1 MSAELDAAL
10 AERDGPVRLWWRDD
24 DAGRP
29 SPRLERLLD
38 LARRHGAPL
47 ALAVVPEWLEPEA
60 AARIA
65 ASAEA
70 TVLQHGVAHR
80 DHAAVGQRRI
90 ELGGTAGTRMLAG
103 PVRAGHGRL
112 RAAFGDRLLDVMV
125 PPWNRISAEVMAAL
139 PGWGFA
145 GVSGWAGTGPQV
157 PCGLQRVDTH
167 LDAVLWRDGRRCLDL
182 AGLAARLAELVRGST
197 GEPLGLLTHHLVT
210 DDAGFEA
217 LDRFVALVQNRPKLR
232 LIGAA
237 DLFGN
242 AG

>member
-38 LARRHGAPL
+38 LARRHRVPL
-47 ALAVVPEWLEPEA
+47 ALAVVPDWLEPEVTA
-60 AARIA
+60 LIA
-65 ASAEA
+65 GSAEA

-80 DHAAVGQRRI
+80 DHAAAGQRRI
-90 ELGGTAGTRMLAG
+90 ELGGTAAADMLAG

-112 RAAFGDRLLDVMV
+112 RHAFGGQFHDVMV

-145 GVSGWAGTGPQV
+145 GVSGWAETGPQV
-157 PCGLQRVDTH
+157 PAGLRRVDTH

-182 AGLAARLAELVRGST
+182 AGLTARLAALIRAGAP
-197 GEPLGLLTHHLVT
+197 EPLGLLTHHLVA

-217 LDRFVALVQNRPKLR
+217 LDRFVALVQDRPKLR
-232 LIGAA
+232 LLGAA
-237 DLFGN
+237 DLFGK
-242 AG
+242 AR